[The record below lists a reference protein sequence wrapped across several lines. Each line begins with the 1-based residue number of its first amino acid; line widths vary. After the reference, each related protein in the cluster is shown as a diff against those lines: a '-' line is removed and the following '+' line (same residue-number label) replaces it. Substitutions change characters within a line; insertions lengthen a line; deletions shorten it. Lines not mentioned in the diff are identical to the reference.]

1 MTSPNSSTIT
11 RYTSPVAE
19 YTTLP
24 SFNAATSLTD
34 GFLKTLTS
42 FNVSKDGTQTDSPL
56 FLTYNVQNNFT
67 MKDFNDIVA
76 QLNSA
81 LQQYADVASTISTHE
96 GFTNYMM
103 AIMTS
108 VCKWRYATIL
118 NGLKSNSS
126 YIAEEFRPAVNLL
139 SSVSDQIIIDISNLC
154 MKSIQKRTDM
164 EPLNSFLL
172 NTFFD
177 KGTNM
182 EASKQSLRYKL
193 RQDMLSSFN
202 LKLANTPDNN
212 TLINLKHIILDTY
225 IVSMYPYIHWLYI
238 TTLLEKYKKS
248 GNFQLMR
255 EAVFA
260 RATCTMF
267 TLVSIYEKAQP
278 LSDGSTDFSKN
289 LTDMSS
295 FISNVNTYIQNLTNI
310 QFGNDNYGWSD
321 VLNEVNKVSAG
332 VTSKSVTIQQLKDQ
346 LSKVQLQVR
355 ADIDTYKAINGT
367 YEWKIIQYKL
377 FVVFLIFFIMIVGV
391 LLVMKVD
398 TKNVMYG
405 VGAVLAI
412 FLFVKVIEA
421 MMTLVK

>member
-1 MTSPNSSTIT
+1 MTSPNSSTLT

-19 YTTLP
+19 YTTLA

-42 FNVSKDGTQTDSPL
+42 FDVTKDGSQTNSPL
-56 FLTYNVQNNFT
+56 FLTYNVQSNFAQ
-67 MKDFNDIVA
+67 KDFNDIVA
-76 QLNSA
+76 QLKSS
-81 LQQYADVASTISTHE
+81 LQQYADVSSTISTHE

-103 AIMTS
+103 TIMTA

-118 NGLKSNSS
+118 NGLKTNSS
-126 YIAEEFRPAVNLL
+126 NISEEFRPAVNLL
-139 SSVSDQIIIDISNLC
+139 SSVSDQIIIDIASLC
-154 MKSIQKRTDM
+154 MKSIQKRTNV
-164 EPLNSFLL
+164 EPVNSFLL

-177 KGTNM
+177 NGNNM
-182 EASKQSLRYKL
+182 QASTQSLRYKL

-202 LKLANTPDNN
+202 LKLANPPDTN

-225 IVSMYPYIHWLYI
+225 IVSMYPYIHWMYI
-238 TTLLEKYKKS
+238 TALLEKYKKS
-248 GNFQLMR
+248 GDFQLMR
-255 EAVFA
+255 EAVFS

-267 TLVSIYEKAQP
+267 TLVSIYEKVQP
-278 LSDGSTDFSKN
+278 LSDGSVDFSKN
-289 LTDMSS
+289 LTDMST

-332 VTSKSVTIQQLKDQ
+332 VSGKSVTIQQLKDQ
-346 LSKVQLQVR
+346 LNKVQLQVR

-391 LLVMKVD
+391 LLSMKVD

-405 VGAVLAI
+405 VAAVMAI
-412 FLFVKVIEA
+412 FLFVKVIQA
-421 MMTLVK
+421 IALLMK